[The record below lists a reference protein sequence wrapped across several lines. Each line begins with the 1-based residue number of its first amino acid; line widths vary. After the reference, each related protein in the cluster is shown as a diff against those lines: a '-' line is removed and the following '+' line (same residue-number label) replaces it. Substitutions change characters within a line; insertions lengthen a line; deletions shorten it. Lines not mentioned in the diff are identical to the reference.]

1 MSKQRLIALGGA
13 LAFFGAVLASGPASA
28 HHSYAMFD
36 ETQTLTVPVTV
47 VTWQWTN
54 PHVFLEVIDNES
66 GMHWDLESAS
76 PSILSRG
83 GITRTTFKPGDKLT
97 VKMHPRRDKAAIGSL
112 LSAELSDGKVLSF
125 EAGRPN
131 APGTPAPAAAPN

>member
-1 MSKQRLIALGGA
+1 MSKQLVALSGA
-13 LAFFGAVLASGPASA
+13 LALFGAVLASGSASA

-36 ETQTLTVPVTV
+36 NSQTLTVAATV

-54 PHVFLEVIDNES
+54 PHVFLEVVDNAS

-83 GITRTTFKPGDKLT
+83 GVARNTFKAGDKLT
-97 VKMHPRRDKAAIGSL
+97 VKMHPRRDNAPVGSL
-112 LSAELSDGKVLSF
+112 LSVELPDGKVLSF
-125 EAGRPN
+125 EGARPPGPS
-131 APGTPAPAAAPN
+131 APPAATPN